1 MIGGGGLQNK
11 NNSFQILYIEK
22 YSADLYRTDGSCPV
36 KETCD
41 FYRTNLYA
49 IQMLKVMTSHQTYI

>member
-1 MIGGGGLQNK
+1 MIGGGTTKQK
-11 NNSFQILYIEK
+11 QFISNSYLEK
-22 YSADLYRTDGSCPV
+22 YSTDLYRTDGNCPG

-49 IQMLKVMTSHQTYI
+49 IQMLKQVMTSHQTYI